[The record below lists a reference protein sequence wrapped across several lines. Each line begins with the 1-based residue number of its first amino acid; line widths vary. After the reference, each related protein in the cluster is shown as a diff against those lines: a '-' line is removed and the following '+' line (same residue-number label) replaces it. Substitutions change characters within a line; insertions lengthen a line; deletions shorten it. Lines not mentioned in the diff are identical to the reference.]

1 MEKTNVRRL
10 IGVMMPFMI
19 MVILQRLGILLL
31 STLGLPNYLS
41 DNLAFVVASVVGIVF
56 FRLSCGG
63 ETLRIFGRPTVADT
77 ATATDTGTSTDD
89 TRRVPPFPPRDT
101 ALGRLLYTRVCVAGM
116 ILAMHIVA
124 RTAGTATAST
134 ELPIGIASPVAVTAL
149 VLAHP
154 IFEEYIFRWL
164 YYRELRPMQ
173 PIFAGLA
180 QAILFAIVHS
190 SVGGMVNALFAGVVL
205 AFTLEHSGSLAVV
218 IWSHTAVN
226 LRSLVYMTILSDGG
240 SFENAA
246 RIRTILDLILV
257 ALGFGA
263 ALALVVRRSLRE
275 VWSANAN
282 ENANENDGEADTDTD
297 TDTAKEDEV

>member
-31 STLGLPNYLS
+31 SSLGLPDYLS
-41 DNLAFVVASVVGIVF
+41 DDLAFVVASVVGVVF

-63 ETLRIFGRPTVADT
+63 ETLRILGRPVDHHADT
-77 ATATDTGTSTDD
+77 DTDTDD
-89 TRRVPPFPPRDT
+89 TRRIPPFPPRDT
-101 ALGRLLYTRVCVAGM
+101 ALGRLLYTHVCVAGM

-124 RTAGTATAST
+124 RTAGTDNAAT
-134 ELPIGIASPVAVTAL
+134 ELPIGPASPAAVAAL
-149 VLAHP
+149 VLIHP
-154 IFEEYIFRWL
+154 ILEEYIFRWL

-190 SVGGMVNALFAGVVL
+190 SVGGMVNALFAGIVL
-205 AFTLEHSGSLAVV
+205 AFALEHSGSLAVV

-226 LRSLVYMTILSDGG
+226 LRSLVYMTLLADGG
-240 SFENAA
+240 AFENAA

-275 VWSANAN
+275 VWSEN
-282 ENANENDGEADTDTD
+282 ENENENENDSTNED
-297 TDTAKEDEV
+297 DTAKEDEV